1 MLSRERNTT
10 APMQFDKVLEEVK
23 ALSPAEQRQLRA
35 LLDTFLAAPSAPM
48 TEDEFAHK
56 LMECGILSEVTPPIT
71 DLAPYQNCRPITTI
85 GKPLS
90 EVILEERR

>member
-1 MLSRERNTT
+1 MTQ
-10 APMQFDKVLEEVK
+10 MQFEKVLEEVK
-23 ALSPAEQRQLRA
+23 ALSPAEQRKLRT
-35 LLDTFLAAPSAPM
+35 LLDTFLAPTDAPM

-56 LMECGILSEVTPPIT
+56 LVAFGILSEVKSLIT
-71 DLAPYQNCRPITTI
+71 DLAPYQNRQPVETT

>member
-1 MLSRERNTT
+1 M
-10 APMQFDKVLEEVK
+10 PDVQFDKVVEEVK

-35 LLDTFLAAPSAPM
+35 LLDTFLAPTSLPM

-56 LMECGILSEVTPPIT
+56 LVEFGIFSDVKPPIT
-71 DLAPYQNCRPITTI
+71 DFTPYQNHQPVETT

>member
-1 MLSRERNTT
+1 M
-10 APMQFDKVLEEVK
+10 PQVQFEKVVEEVK

-35 LLDTFLAAPSAPM
+35 LLDSLLESAVPQL
-48 TEDEFAHK
+48 TEEAFTRTLVEA
-56 LMECGILSEVTPPIT
+56 GVLSEVKPPIT
-71 DLAPYQNCRPITTI
+71 DFTPYQHRQPVETT

>member
-1 MLSRERNTT
+1 M
-10 APMQFDKVLEEVK
+10 PYVQYDKVVEEVK

-35 LLDTFLAAPSAPM
+35 LLDTLLAPTLAPM
-48 TEDEFAHK
+48 TEDAFAHK
-56 LMECGILSEVTPPIT
+56 MLEFGVLSDVKPPII
-71 DLAPYQNCRPITTI
+71 DLTPYQNRKPVETT